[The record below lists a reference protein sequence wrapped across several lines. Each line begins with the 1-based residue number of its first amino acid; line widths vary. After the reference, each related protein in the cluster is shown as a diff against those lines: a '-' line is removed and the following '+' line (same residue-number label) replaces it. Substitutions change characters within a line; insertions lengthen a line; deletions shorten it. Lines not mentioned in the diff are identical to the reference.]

1 MMCIVDGYI
10 GAICC
15 YYSSTLGC
23 AVAISRKRHYKTMSK
38 MSVCNQFLIRI
49 KFLVTYK
56 CKCNDFYCFKYNEK
70 KVSCILRCILL
81 QVIARHRIGNYFYVI
96 NQPYSS
102 TLGCA
107 VAISRK
113 RPCAF
118 VSFLKI
124 FLTFFIFC
132 VTKRLQKLSYM

>member
-1 MMCIVDGYI
+1 MIFIVLSI
-10 GAICC
+10 
-15 YYSSTLGC
+15 T
-23 AVAISRKRHYKTMSK
+23 K
-38 MSVCNQFLIRI
+38 
-49 KFLVTYK
+49 
-56 CKCNDFYCFKYNEK
+56 K

-113 RPCAF
+113 RHC
-118 VSFLKI
+118 VLCRIVEKI
-124 FLTFFIFC
+124 FYFFYFLCHEIARKTVLYVESANGSKLTLC
-132 VTKRLQKLSYM
+132 SHAWL